1 MGFRSLA
8 IVLNTASDTLESFLE
23 VDIPFRRLP
32 HILPSAKASSCFY
45 DFSLSPFNTKSC
57 QPRHQDQHF
66 IKTNISGPSSS
77 ALTTWNIPEPRADAQ
92 VPGPRRTTL
101 LLFWTCKRN
110 ELHEGVSYNHVKV
123 LLKAFL
129 STSDMLRVPIRAH
142 TLTKFQIGSKKKF
155 AVVCQ
160 TSELIYKF
168 QATPQ
173 VLREGT
179 GEGDGVRNPYGRWT
193 PPYFYRNTQ
202 CV

>member
-1 MGFRSLA
+1 MKWTFPSDAYHTCYRRRKLPHAFTISLLAPLIPSLA
-8 IVLNTASDTLESFLE
+8 SQ
-23 VDIPFRRLP
+23 
-32 HILPSAKASSCFY
+32 
-45 DFSLSPFNTKSC
+45 DF
-57 QPRHQDQHF
+57 
-66 IKTNISGPSSS
+66 KTNISGPSSS

-129 STSDMLRVPIRAH
+129 STSDMLRVPTRAH

-179 GEGDGVRNPYGRWT
+179 GELDGVRNPYGRWT